1 MRPTLAAQ
9 ALRDTTVEYLTT
21 TFALA
26 EPDTQ
31 DALEDFLT
39 DPADGLFRGPY
50 LRIRRPFRA
59 AADGWQRHVDWYPA
73 DFPPPYAHQAAAFA
87 RLTSKDGHR
96 PQPTLITTGT
106 GSGKTESFLVP
117 VLDHCRREKEAGK
130 QGIKAVLLYPMNALA
145 GDQADRLG
153 DQLEDGRLAEVT
165 AGLYIGQASSRGTAP
180 YKRVMVDRA
189 EIRRNPPD
197 ILITN
202 YKMLDLLLQ
211 RQQDASLWRDADL
224 AYVVIDEFHT
234 YDGAQGTD
242 VAMLLRRLAD
252 VVGAAEEGRPL
263 GSICP
268 VATSAT
274 LGSGGGAGGP
284 GAMLHVAS
292 QVFGTRFPDDAVVG
306 EDRRAAGEFL
316 SPVDHTLPLPSPA
329 ELAALPDP
337 ARTPGGMD
345 AVARLTV
352 GCDTADPR
360 ELGRRLL
367 AHPLTHAL
375 LAAKD
380 EPLTAAGTLEAFPA
394 ASAWRAAAVQEPRRA
409 AAALARFVALISVA
423 RAPDAPADKERPLL
437 LVETHMW
444 LRSLSR
450 VLRFV
455 APQPVFSW
463 SDADQAALGGAG
475 TAPGAP
481 VATAAGSAAAAAAT
495 GNGVG
500 DGDGAGGATGVA
512 GRNHRADAG
521 RQALAVAAQTERRRH
536 VERSGRLPAAYC
548 RHCGRSGWAAIC
560 PDRNPQNLVHAPDE
574 IYRASVTG
582 GAAKGRVR
590 AMIAATPAE
599 AAEQARAVRASR
611 AARRTRRGAAHDAT
625 LLVLEDN
632 GKALRRLDPDEVLP
646 DGDRAD
652 GDRAG
657 ADRPAPAPENGV
669 YVWTW
674 FDNQEQADY
683 AKQDRCPACGQAQG
697 IRYLGAGVA
706 PLASVVVTQLFT
718 GGELPSEDEHKRDR
732 RKTLI
737 FNDSVQDTAHRAG
750 FVASRSWKFSL
761 RSLVHEQLT
770 ERLRDVRGAEQA
782 PADGVPLNELISSLI
797 SRAAVPGQRLLAS
810 VVPPDLHDVDRVKRL
825 LAGKKGIPE
834 STWELVG
841 ERLALNTLLEF
852 GLHSRLGRTL
862 ELTRT
867 VAAEVH
873 LPDPEAAA
881 AAAEALYRV
890 HLERLL
896 PGAVTSPA
904 GEAGGAGEAAGTAP
918 AAVPAEGGPE
928 RLRHFE
934 GYVRGLLEH
943 VRQIG
948 GIHHKWLDQYIDDEG
963 RSRHFL
969 TTGRAPGMPAF
980 GRRQEAPAFV
990 LVGARSGRTEFER
1003 VDSRDSWYVDFTRR
1017 CLDLDR
1023 EAAGAYLA
1031 DLFAELAD
1039 DRIGAL
1045 ARRRTTPA
1053 DRQQAHGVY
1062 GLTPGH
1068 IRVRPLGDEE
1078 TSLAALTCPECGWT
1092 QTVPPERAAVWHGT
1106 RCPLKRCEGTLTRP
1120 SGEAGGRAARD
1131 YRSDYYRRLY
1141 READPYSV
1149 VAAEHTGVL
1158 TRKEREEVEKG
1169 FRLGLRHTDPN
1180 VLSCTPTL
1188 ELGIDIGQLEAVV
1201 LASLPPSTA
1210 GYVQRVGRAGR
1221 ATGNALMVTLADTSP
1236 RALYHLAEPENL
1248 IAGPIL
1254 PPGCFLSAG
1263 ELLCRQYT
1271 AHLIDRAARG
1281 DLAGV
1286 PPLPDRV
1293 TQLVGRT
1300 GWLTHFHKAVAGRVD
1315 LADRFLRLF
1324 PEIDGV
1330 PGSGVSRDARKTL
1343 RRHAEHKLA
1352 DELERVRRAWD
1363 DERAEL
1369 LRRRALINDAADSL
1383 QEAVE
1388 DEAREKRNL
1397 VREAAGV
1404 AGLLQGMGQ
1413 ADAQGF
1419 LVEHGLLP
1427 NYSLVEDGVRLEAQ
1441 LSYKEPARRARS
1453 SGTGDGATGKAEP
1466 AKVRWSNEP
1475 RTYDRPAEAALTEL
1489 APGNAYYVRG
1499 YRHVVDGFDLGPTPQ
1514 DSADGLPVGLRTW
1527 RVCKECGHVRGG
1539 EHAEGDTSPCPR
1551 CGGPGIGGR
1560 SALHRVVVPRKV
1572 TAHDKRDDAR
1582 IVDDHDSRTRTP
1594 YTTVTAVD
1602 IDPADIRQTW
1612 RHQKTTF
1619 GVDHVREAV
1628 IRRFNLGKSRHG
1640 RRNDTLFA
1648 GAEVAV
1654 TGFTVCPRCGGA
1666 TDREPGHGPAQDTL
1680 SQSLLGRVELAH
1692 HRPWCPT
1699 RRRDKQARPEDV
1711 QVITATEH
1719 RTEALRILLPAA
1731 TLNVPERLASFSA
1744 ALHLGLAKRYGG
1756 DPAHIRSAPATEPD
1770 RETDLTRNHLVLYDA
1785 LPGGT
1790 GYLQRLVDREGEEFR
1805 AVLAAA
1811 QEELR
1816 TCPCGGSPRRACHRC
1831 LLGYAPERDYKDL
1844 DRQEAL
1850 WMLDS
1855 LLGSDGSS
1863 GWDVRKDA
1871 ADAGLRFAD
1880 QAESDLER
1888 RFIECLDRW
1897 LEIPGNAV
1905 ADHATTPTG
1914 RNGKQFTLARPDGG
1928 PVRWEVVAQK
1938 DLQGY
1943 RTRPDLLF
1951 RPVAGDTAGD
1961 GAPPLPIAVYLDGYR
1976 WHASSRTNRIAADAA
1991 KRARLR
1997 ADGILV
2003 WQITWD
2009 DVAAWDR
2016 ALKGE
2021 AGRGPDAPADP
2032 LDAVVA
2038 GRAADA
2044 AWPPYEVTSKA
2055 GPGALVREQ
2064 WRKARRDPAEVDA
2077 LLFSGAIPSLLGFL
2091 RDPRPNR
2098 WQQLAQ
2104 LAVSAPASLRRA
2116 ELVDADPHTAVG
2128 WIDAAV
2134 RGEPVPPVSG
2144 HGIKLLPFRD
2154 GSGLPL
2160 VVAGAR
2166 RADGKGMRW
2175 SALAVLD
2182 DRPEAVEGD
2191 RDDHRRRWKAW
2202 LCWGNIIQFLDPT
2215 GGGQADGIALARTT
2229 LDTFDAALLAATA
2242 GPADG
2247 LLSALRDAT
2256 PGTGLAPVDE
2266 DHGDHRDDDRDGHRG
2281 DDRDDDR
2288 DQGRDEDG
2296 PVREPALAPGPASG
2310 MTPVERTAW
2319 ELTLAELSKWGD
2331 PVVAGL
2337 AADLAARGDVPAGKA
2352 SWDVDGVSRT
2362 VELAWPGP
2370 RIGIVL
2376 AEDAEDAEYMA
2387 QCASAGWR
2395 VRAPGDWDV
2404 AELARLL
2411 GEEGVAR

>member
-1 MRPTLAAQ
+1 MRPTLAART
-9 ALRDTTVEYLTT
+9 LRDTTVEYLTT

-31 DALEDFLT
+31 DALEAFLT
-39 DPADGLFRGPY
+39 DPVDGLFRGPY
-50 LRIRRPFRA
+50 LRIRRPFRP
-59 AADGWQRHVDWYPA
+59 AADGWQRHLDWYPA
-73 DFPPPYAHQAAAFA
+73 DFPPPYAHQAGAFA
-87 RLTSKDGHR
+87 RLTSKGGHQ
-96 PQPTLITTGT
+96 PEPTLVTTGT
-106 GSGKTESFLVP
+106 GSGKTESFLIP
-117 VLDHCRREKEAGK
+117 VLDHCRRAKAAGK
-130 QGIKAVLLYPMNALA
+130 PGIKAVLLYPMNALA
-145 GDQADRLG
+145 GDQAGRLG
-153 DQLEDGRLAEVT
+153 DLLDTDGGLDEVT
-165 AGLYIGQASSRGTAP
+165 AGLYIGEASSRGTSP
-180 YKRVMVDRA
+180 YKRVEVDRA

-211 RQQDASLWRDADL
+211 RQQDAPLWRDADL

-242 VAMLLRRLAD
+242 VAMLLRRLAA

-263 GSICP
+263 GAICP

-274 LGSGGGAGGP
+274 LGSGSAAGGP
-284 GAMLHVAS
+284 RAMLNVAS

-306 EDRRAAGEFL
+306 EDRRDVEEFL
-316 SPVDHTLPLPSPA
+316 SPVDHSLPLPSPA
-329 ELAALPDP
+329 ELADLPDP

-345 AVARLTV
+345 AVARATV
-352 GCDTADPR
+352 GCDTADAR

-375 LAAKD
+375 LKAKD
-380 EPLTAAGTLEAFPA
+380 APLTSFEALQEFPA
-394 ASAWRAAAVQEPRRA
+394 TSAWRAAAVQDPEKA
-409 AAALARFVALISVA
+409 ASALARFVALISVA
-423 RAPDAPADKERPLL
+423 RDPKSPAESERPLL
-437 LVETHMW
+437 LVETHLW

-455 APQPVFSW
+455 APEPVFSW
-463 SDADQAALGGAG
+463 SDADQAALTVTDAG
-475 TAPGAP
+475 QDRTDAERQA
-481 VATAAGSAAAAAAT
+481 
-495 GNGVG
+495 
-500 DGDGAGGATGVA
+500 VA
-512 GRNHRADAG
+512 G
-521 RQALAVAAQTERRRH
+521 AAQVERRRRAQ
-536 VERSGRLPAAYC
+536 RSGRLPAAYC

-560 PDRNPQNLVHAPDE
+560 PDRNPQNLVHEPDE
-574 IYRASVTG
+574 IYSASVAG

-599 AAEQARAVRASR
+599 AAEQARATLARR
-611 AARRTRRGAAHDAT
+611 AARRARRGAAHDAT

-632 GKALRRLDPDEVLP
+632 GKALRRLDPEEVLR
-646 DGDRAD
+646 DDD
-652 GDRAG
+652 TI
-657 ADRPAPAPENGV
+657 APAPESGV

-674 FDNQEQADY
+674 FDNQEQSDY

-697 IRYLGAGVA
+697 IRFLGAGVA

-718 GGELPSEDEHKRDR
+718 GGELPSEDEQKRDR

-737 FNDSVQDTAHRAG
+737 FNDSVQDAAHRAG

-761 RSLVHEQLT
+761 RSLIHQQLA
-770 ERLRDVRGAEQA
+770 ERVGANPEFA
-782 PADGVPLNELISSLI
+782 SDGVPLNELIASLV
-797 SRAAVPGQRLLAS
+797 SRAAIPEEKLLAS

-825 LAGKKGIPE
+825 LAGKKRIPE

-841 ERLALNTLLEF
+841 ERLAFNTLLEF

-881 AAAEALYRV
+881 KVADSVFRV
-890 HLERLL
+890 HLEKLL
-896 PGAVTSPA
+896 PSAVQPGEEDGDGTTTSQ
-904 GEAGGAGEAAGTAP
+904 
-918 AAVPAEGGPE
+918 AVIPEEGSPE
-928 RLRHFE
+928 RLRYFE

-943 VRQIG
+943 IRQIG
-948 GIHHKWLDQYIDDEG
+948 GIHHRWLDKFIDEEG
-963 RSRHFL
+963 RNRHFV
-969 TTGRAPGMPAF
+969 TTGRAPGMPSF
-980 GRRQEAPAFV
+980 GYQSEAPAFV
-990 LVGARSGRTEFER
+990 LVGAHSGRTDFER
-1003 VDSRDSWYVDFTRR
+1003 VNSRDSWYVDFTQR
-1017 CLDLDR
+1017 CLGLDR
-1023 EAAGAYLA
+1023 ETAQAYLA
-1031 DLFAELAD
+1031 ELFRELSRD
-1039 DRIGAL
+1039 GIGAL
-1045 ARRRTTPA
+1045 ARRRTNPA
-1053 DRQQAHGVY
+1053 DKQQGHGVY

-1068 IRVRPLGDEE
+1068 VRVRPLDDGQ
-1078 TSLAALTCPECGWT
+1078 TALAALTCPECGWT
-1092 QTVPPERAAVWHGT
+1092 QTVPPERASVWQGT
-1106 RCPLKRCEGTLTRP
+1106 RCPLKRCDGALRRP
-1120 SGEAGGRAARD
+1120 SVEVGGRAARD

-1158 TRKEREEVEKG
+1158 KRKEREEVEKG
-1169 FRLGLRHTDPN
+1169 FRRGVRHTDPN

-1188 ELGIDIGQLEAVV
+1188 ELGIDIGQLEAVI

-1221 ATGNALMVTLADTSP
+1221 ATGNAFMVTLADTSP
-1236 RALYHLAEPENL
+1236 RALYHLAEPQNL

-1271 AHLIDRAARG
+1271 AYLIDRAARG
-1281 DLAGV
+1281 ALEGV

-1293 TQLVGRT
+1293 TQLVART
-1300 GWLTHFHKAVAGRVD
+1300 GWLKMFREATIGRVD
-1315 LADRFLRLF
+1315 LAEEFLRLF

-1343 RRHAEHKLA
+1343 RRFAESKLA
-1352 DELERVRRAWD
+1352 QDLDDARQAWE

-1369 LRRRALINDAADSL
+1369 AQRRLLINDAADSL
-1383 QEAVE
+1383 QESVD

-1404 AGLLQGMGQ
+1404 SKLLQKMGQ
-1413 ADAQGF
+1413 TDAQSF

-1427 NYSLVEDGVRLEAQ
+1427 NYSLVEDGVRLEAM
-1441 LSYKEPARRARS
+1441 LSYKEPPRKARQADE
-1453 SGTGDGATGKAEP
+1453 GETPKA
-1466 AKVRWSNEP
+1466 RWSNEP

-1499 YRHVVDGFDLGPTPQ
+1499 YRHVVDGFDLGPSRQ
-1514 DSADGLPVGLRTW
+1514 DSSDDTPVGLRTW
-1527 RVCKECGHVRGG
+1527 RVCRECGHVRTGDN
-1539 EHAEGDTSPCPR
+1539 AEQDTSPCPR
-1551 CGGPGIGGR
+1551 CKGPGIGGR
-1560 SALHRVVVPRKV
+1560 TALYRVVVPRKV

-1602 IDPADIRQTW
+1602 IDTADIKQTW

-1640 RRNDTLFA
+1640 RRNDTYFA
-1648 GAEVAV
+1648 GTEVAV

-1666 TDREPGHGPAQDTL
+1666 TDREPGNAPAQDSL
-1680 SQSLLGRVELAH
+1680 SQSLLGRAELAH

-1699 RRRDKQARPEDV
+1699 RRRDKQAEPEDV
-1711 QVITATEH
+1711 PVITATEH

-1744 ALHLGLAKRYGG
+1744 ALHFGLALRYGG
-1756 DPAHIRSAPATEPD
+1756 DPAHIRSTPATEPD
-1770 RETDLTRNHLVLYDA
+1770 RETDLTRNYLVLYDA

-1790 GYLQRLVDREGEEFR
+1790 GYLQRLVDRDGEELR
-1805 AVLAAA
+1805 AVLAEA
-1811 QEELR
+1811 QRELR
-1816 TCPCGGSPRRACHRC
+1816 ECPCKDTSRRACHRC
-1831 LLGYAPERDYKDL
+1831 LLGYAPERDYKDV

-1850 WMLDS
+1850 WMLDN
-1855 LLGSDGSS
+1855 LLGPDGVS
-1863 GWDVRKDA
+1863 GWDVRKDS
-1871 ADAGLRFAD
+1871 ADAELRFAD

-1897 LEIPGNAV
+1897 LEVPGNAIS
-1905 ADHATTPTG
+1905 AEHGPTPTG
-1914 RNGKQFTLARPDGG
+1914 RNGKQFTLARPDGS
-1928 PVRWEVVAQK
+1928 PVHWEVVAQK
-1938 DLQGY
+1938 DLHGY

-1951 RPVAGDTAGD
+1951 RPVAGETTSD

-1991 KRARLR
+1991 KRAGLR

-2021 AGRGPDAPADP
+2021 PAQDPDAAPDPLTPVIAGREAD
-2032 LDAVVA
+2032 V
-2038 GRAADA
+2038 
-2044 AWPPYEVTSKA
+2044 AWPPYDVTSVA
-2055 GPGALVREQ
+2055 GPGAKVREQ
-2064 WRKARRDPAEVDA
+2064 WRNARRDPADVDA
-2077 LLFSGAIPSLLGFL
+2077 LLFAGAIPSLLGFL
-2091 RDPRPNR
+2091 RDPRLNK
-2098 WQQLAQ
+2098 WHQLAQ
-2104 LAVSAPASLRRA
+2104 LAVSVPAAMRKR
-2116 ELVDADPHTAVG
+2116 ELVDADPVTAVG
-2128 WIDAAV
+2128 WIEAAV
-2134 RGEPVPPVSG
+2134 RDEPAPAVSG
-2144 HGIKLLPFRD
+2144 QGLKLLSYQD
-2154 GSGLPL
+2154 GSGLQL
-2160 VVAGAR
+2160 VLAGAR
-2166 RADGKGMRW
+2166 RADGKALRW

-2182 DRPEAVEGD
+2182 DRPESVEGD
-2191 RDDHRRRWKAW
+2191 RADHRRRWKAW

-2215 GGGQADGIALARTT
+2215 GAGQADGLTLARST
-2229 LDTFDAALLAATA
+2229 LDTFDASLLAATA
-2242 GPADG
+2242 GPVSG
-2247 LLSALRDAT
+2247 LLPALRDDAR
-2256 PGTGLAPVDE
+2256 GTGLILPEDHAAPHDQVDE
-2266 DHGDHRDDDRDGHRG
+2266 EPQEANEPRG
-2281 DDRDDDR
+2281 S
-2288 DQGRDEDG
+2288 QEF
-2296 PVREPALAPGPASG
+2296 PAAKSAEHTDV
-2310 MTPVERTAW
+2310 MTPLERTAW
-2319 ELTLAELSKWGD
+2319 ELALGELSKWGD
-2331 PVVAGL
+2331 PDVAAL
-2337 AADLAARGDVPAGKA
+2337 ASRLAARGDVPAGKA

-2362 VELAWPGP
+2362 VELAWPGSK
-2370 RIGIVL
+2370 IGIVL
-2376 AEDAEDAEYMA
+2376 AEDAEDTEYMA
-2387 QCASAGWR
+2387 QCAAAGWH
-2395 VRAPGDWDV
+2395 VRAPRGWDV
-2404 AELARLL
+2404 EELARLL

>member
-9 ALRDTTVEYLTT
+9 TLRDTTVEYLTT

-39 DPADGLFRGPY
+39 DPVDGLFRGPY
-50 LRIRRPFRA
+50 LRIRRPFRP
-59 AADGWQRHVDWYPA
+59 AADGWQRHLDWYPA
-73 DFPPPYAHQAAAFA
+73 EFEPYAHQAAAFA

-96 PQPTLITTGT
+96 PEPTLVTTGT

-117 VLDHCRREKEAGK
+117 VLDHCRREKEAGRT
-130 QGIKAVLLYPMNALA
+130 GIKAVLLYPMNALA

-153 DQLEDGRLAEVT
+153 ELLEDPRLSEVT
-165 AGLYIGQASSRGTAP
+165 AGLYIGEASARGTAP
-180 YKRVMVDRA
+180 YGRVMVDRA

-197 ILITN
+197 VLITN

-211 RQQDASLWRDADL
+211 RQQDAPLWRDADL

-242 VAMLLRRLAD
+242 VAMLLRRLAA
-252 VVGAAEEGRPL
+252 VVGAAEDGRPL
-263 GSICP
+263 GSVCP

-274 LGSGGGAGGP
+274 LGSGSRAGGVE
-284 GAMLHVAS
+284 AMLRVAS
-292 QVFGTRFPDDAVVG
+292 QVFGTRFGEDAVVG
-306 EDRRAAGEFL
+306 EDRRDAEEFL
-316 SPVDHTLPLPSPA
+316 SPVDHSLPLPSPA

-337 ARTPGGMD
+337 ARTPDGMD
-345 AVARLTV
+345 AIARVTV

-375 LAAKD
+375 LRTKD
-380 EPLTAAGTLEAFPA
+380 EPLTFQRALQAFPDT
-394 ASAWRAAAVQEPRRA
+394 SAWRAAAAQDPETA
-409 AAALARFVALISVA
+409 ATALARFVALISVA
-423 RAPDAPADKERPLL
+423 RDPKAPAEKDRPLL
-437 LVETHMW
+437 LVETHLW

-455 APQPVFSW
+455 APRPVFSW
-463 SDADQAALGGAG
+463 SDADQAALAEAEAEAGAG
-475 TAPGAP
+475 TRDGADRAEAERRA
-481 VATAAGSAAAAAAT
+481 VAAAA
-495 GNGVG
+495 
-500 DGDGAGGATGVA
+500 
-512 GRNHRADAG
+512 
-521 RQALAVAAQTERRRH
+521 QIERRRH
-536 VERSGRLPAAYC
+536 VQRSGRLPAAYC

-560 PDRNPQNLVHAPDE
+560 PDRTPQNLVHAPDE
-574 IYRASVTG
+574 IYRASAAD

-599 AAEQARAVRASR
+599 AAEQARATL
-611 AARRTRRGAAHDAT
+611 ARRKARRARRGAAHDAT
-625 LLVLEDN
+625 LLVLEDS
-632 GKALRRLDPDEVLP
+632 GKALRRLDPEEVLL
-646 DGDRAD
+646 DGDRT
-652 GDRAG
+652 
-657 ADRPAPAPENGV
+657 APAPENGV
-669 YVWTW
+669 YVWVW
-674 FDNQEQADY
+674 FDNQEQAEY

-697 IRYLGAGVA
+697 IRFLGAGVA

-718 GGELPSEDEHKRDR
+718 GGELPGQDEHQRDR

-737 FNDSVQDTAHRAG
+737 FNDSVQDAAHRAG

-761 RSLVHEQLT
+761 RSLIHEQLT
-770 ERLRDVRGAEQA
+770 ERVHTDPRLA
-782 PADGVPLNELISSLI
+782 ADGVPLNELIASLVA
-797 SRAAVPGQRLLAS
+797 RAAEPGQKLLAS

-825 LAGKKGIPE
+825 LEGKKRIPE
-834 STWELVG
+834 SAWELVG
-841 ERLALNTLLEF
+841 ERLAFNTLLEF

-881 AAAEALYRV
+881 KAAEALFRV
-890 HLERLL
+890 HREKLL
-896 PGAVTSPA
+896 PGTADVPPEEGSATPGAV
-904 GEAGGAGEAAGTAP
+904 
-918 AAVPAEGGPE
+918 VPPEGSPE

-948 GIHHKWLDQYIDDEG
+948 GIHHTWLDRFIDEEG
-963 RSRHFL
+963 RSRYHVS
-969 TTGRAPGMPAF
+969 TGRPEGMPGF
-980 GRRQEAPAFV
+980 GRNSEAPAFV
-990 LVGARSGRTEFER
+990 LVGSRGGRSEFER
-1003 VDSRDSWYVDFTRR
+1003 VDTRESWYVDFTQR
-1017 CLDLDR
+1017 CLGLDR
-1023 EAAGAYLA
+1023 DTAGRYLPELFARLA
-1031 DLFAELAD
+1031 DED
-1039 DRIGAL
+1039 IGAL
-1045 ARRRTTPA
+1045 ARRRTNTA
-1053 DRQQAHGVY
+1053 DRQPGHGVY

-1068 IRVRPLGDEE
+1068 IRVRPLDDEQ
-1078 TSLAALTCPECGWT
+1078 TALAALTCPECGWT
-1092 QTVPPERAAVWHGT
+1092 QTVPPERAVVWQGT
-1106 RCPLKRCEGTLTRP
+1106 RCPLKRCEGTLVRP
-1120 SGEAGGRAARD
+1120 SAEAGGRAARD

-1141 READPYSV
+1141 REAGPYSV

-1210 GYVQRVGRAGR
+1210 GYIQRVGRAGR
-1221 ATGNALMVTLADTSP
+1221 ATGNAFMVTLADTSP
-1236 RALYHLAEPENL
+1236 RALYHLAEPRNL

-1271 AHLIDRAARG
+1271 ASLIDRAARG
-1281 DLAGV
+1281 VLEGV

-1300 GWLTHFHKAVAGRVD
+1300 GWLTLFREATAGRVD
-1315 LADRFLRLF
+1315 LADEFLKLF

-1343 RRHAEHKLA
+1343 RRYAEKKLA
-1352 DELERVRRAWD
+1352 EELDRIKRAWE

-1369 LRRRALINDAADSL
+1369 AQRRALINDAADSL

-1388 DEAREKRNL
+1388 DEAREKRDL
-1397 VREAAGV
+1397 IREAAGV
-1404 AGLLQGMGQ
+1404 SKLLQKLGQ
-1413 ADAQGF
+1413 SDAQGF

-1427 NYSLVEDGVRLEAQ
+1427 NYSLVGNAVRLEAM
-1441 LSYKEPARRARS
+1441 LSHKEPARKTRPGQKSEA
-1453 SGTGDGATGKAEP
+1453 P
-1466 AKVRWSNEP
+1466 KVRWKNDP
-1475 RTYDRPAEAALTEL
+1475 RVYDRPAEAALTEL

-1499 YRHVVDGFDLGPTPQ
+1499 YRHVVDGFDLGPARQ
-1514 DSADGLPVGLRTW
+1514 DSPDDTPVGLQTW
-1527 RVCKECGHVRGG
+1527 RVCRECGHVRTG
-1539 EHAEGDTSPCPR
+1539 ERAEQDTSPCPR
-1551 CGGPGIGGR
+1551 CGGTGIGGR
-1560 SALHRVVVPRKV
+1560 TALHRVVVPRKV

-1582 IVDDHDSRTRTP
+1582 IVDDHDSRTRTV

-1602 IDPADIRQTW
+1602 IDPADIKQTW
-1612 RHQKTTF
+1612 RHRKTTF

-1640 RRNDTLFA
+1640 RRSDTLFA
-1648 GAEVAV
+1648 GAEVAI

-1666 TDREPGHGPAQDTL
+1666 TDREPGHAPTQDTL
-1680 SQSLLGRVELAH
+1680 GPSLLGRPDLAH

-1699 RRRDKQARPEDV
+1699 RRRDKQAPPQDV
-1711 QVITATEH
+1711 RVITATEH

-1731 TLNVPERLASFSA
+1731 TLNVRERLASFSA
-1744 ALHLGLAKRYGG
+1744 ALHLGLALRYGG
-1756 DPAHIRSAPATEPD
+1756 DPAHIRSTPATEPD
-1770 RETDLTRNHLVLYDA
+1770 RETDLTRHYLVLYDA

-1790 GYLQRLVDREGEEFR
+1790 GYLQRLVDRDGEEFR
-1805 AVLAAA
+1805 SVLAEA
-1811 QEELR
+1811 QRALR
-1816 TCPCGGSPRRACHRC
+1816 ECPCKDVPHRPACHRC
-1831 LLGYAPERDYKDL
+1831 LLPYAPERDYEHV
-1844 DRQEAL
+1844 DRREAL
-1850 WMLDS
+1850 WMLDT

-1871 ADAGLRFAD
+1871 ADAELRFAD

-1888 RFIECLDRW
+1888 RFIGCLDRW
-1897 LEIPGNAV
+1897 LEAPGNA
-1905 ADHATTPTG
+1905 AAAQHATTPTG
-1914 RNGKQFTLARPDGG
+1914 RQGKQFTLTRPDGS
-1928 PVRWEVVAQK
+1928 PVHWEVVAQK
-1938 DLQGY
+1938 DLHGY

-1951 RPVAGDTAGD
+1951 RPVAGDTAGG
-1961 GAPPLPIAVYLDGYR
+1961 GAPPLPVAVYLDGYR
-1976 WHASSRTNRIAADAA
+1976 WHASSRANRIAADAA

-2016 ALKGE
+2016 SLKGE
-2021 AGRGPDAPADP
+2021 AARDPDAPADP

-2038 GRAADA
+2038 GPDADA
-2044 AWPPYEVTSKA
+2044 AWPPYDVTSAA
-2055 GPGALVREQ
+2055 GPGALVRGR
-2064 WRKARRDPAEVDA
+2064 WKRAGLDPSDVDA

-2091 RDPRPNR
+2091 RDPRLNK

-2104 LAVSAPASLRRA
+2104 LAVSAPAALRKE
-2116 ELVDADPHTAVG
+2116 ELTDADPHSAVG
-2128 WIDAAV
+2128 WIEAAV
-2134 RGEPVPPVSG
+2134 RGEPAPAVSG
-2144 HGIKLLPFRD
+2144 QGLKLLSLQD
-2154 GSGLPL
+2154 DSGLPL
-2160 VVAGAR
+2160 VLVGAR
-2166 RADGKGMRW
+2166 RADAKALRW

-2182 DRPEAVEGD
+2182 DRPEAVDGD
-2191 RDDHRRRWKAW
+2191 RADHRRRWKAW

-2215 GGGQADGIALARTT
+2215 GTGRADGLALARTT

-2242 GPADG
+2242 GTAKG
-2247 LLSALRDAT
+2247 LLPALRDDT
-2256 PGTGLAPVDE
+2256 PGTGLLLPDEPSGNKDETTAPAAPDTAAQAAAQVPD
-2266 DHGDHRDDDRDGHRG
+2266 
-2281 DDRDDDR
+2281 
-2288 DQGRDEDG
+2288 
-2296 PVREPALAPGPASG
+2296 PADG
-2310 MTPVERTAW
+2310 MTSAERAAW
-2319 ELTLAELSKWGD
+2319 DLVLGELSKWGD
-2331 PVVAGL
+2331 PDVAAL
-2337 AADLAARGDVPAGKA
+2337 AARLAARGDVPPGRAG
-2352 SWDVDGVSRT
+2352 WDVDGVSRT

-2370 RIGIVL
+2370 KIGVVL
-2376 AEDAEDAEYMA
+2376 AEDAEDTEYMA
-2387 QCASAGWR
+2387 QCAAAGWQ
-2395 VRAPGDWDV
+2395 VRAPAGWDV
-2404 AELARLL
+2404 EELARLL